1 MDLTGYLIKV
11 VISLV
16 IVLGAALI
24 LLPLILR
31 RFMGIKGFGGKG
43 SFEIRK
49 VSPISKNIFV
59 VELEIKGR
67 TYVLVVGEKGT
78 DVIYREDD
86 KDNPSSL
93 GSGGDSLSSGKGYP
107 SGGTQDR

>member
-86 KDNPSSL
+86 KDNPSPL
-93 GSGGDSLSSGKGYP
+93 GSGGDSLSSGKSYP
-107 SGGTQDR
+107 SSGTQDR